1 MTGPQQRRSGRVLR
15 HWVAV
20 RGKITVFAVGA
31 VMGTGFAPG
40 TAGAQ
45 QGLTVDPQS
54 PAGVEYAV
62 PLDTARSHGGGGS
75 SHPGSGGG
83 GSTSGGS
90 GTGGSGSPVL
100 FGSGITPPAKAASRS
115 GSGSGGQGSGARKRQ
130 SGGRGSKPGA
140 RTATAGSPSPV
151 TPVTASASYS
161 STGPVAGIVGGVLLL
176 GGGFG
181 LFVRLRGRRSASPR

>member
-1 MTGPQQRRSGRVLR
+1 M
-15 HWVAV
+15 AV
-20 RGKITVFAVGA
+20 RGKITIFAVGA
-31 VMGTGFAPG
+31 VVATGFAPG

-62 PLDTARSHGGGGS
+62 PLDTARGHAGGHLGGGNGGGGAGGGGGS
-75 SHPGSGGG
+75 G
-83 GSTSGGS
+83 TA
-90 GTGGSGSPVL
+90 GTGAPAL

-115 GSGSGGQGSGARKRQ
+115 GSGGGHGSGAGKRQ
-130 SGGRGSKPGA
+130 SGGRGSKSGA

-161 STGPVAGIVGGVLLL
+161 STAPVAGIVGGVLLL

-181 LFVRLRGRRSASPR
+181 LFLRLRGRRSASLR